1 MALDNFDSVSVGC
14 LLVAVETIRGEEVY
28 TLDWMVLPG

>member
-1 MALDNFDSVSVGC
+1 MALDNSDSVSVGW

-28 TLDWMVLPG
+28 TLLVLPG

>member
-1 MALDNFDSVSVGC
+1 MPLDNSDSVSVG

-28 TLDWMVLPG
+28 ILLVLPS

>member
-1 MALDNFDSVSVGC
+1 MPLDNSDSVSVG